1 MFKYIVLYLCIVEA
15 LSSGQIRED
24 GLINQG
30 SNKHV
35 VLNKKHQST
44 DNSCEDCG
52 NAKDKSADIAANV
65 RHASNRKRQK
75 TFEATSREGH
85 KKPFLKLHQVKIEIN
100 DDDNEE
106 NKIIDLNEKHP
117 HVDTDMDQVID
128 DIEFDEKLET
138 NEETN
143 AGLKEVSKV
152 EPNEKTKSGPNEMLG
167 DGLKVISE
175 ASPNENSKARPNEKS
190 EARPKEKSKARPSE
204 NSEAIPNE
212 NTEAIPKEKSE
223 SRPKEKSESRPKEKS
238 ESRPNKKS
246 EARPNEK
253 SEARS
258 NEKSNSKSNKN
269 HRNKPKNRKLK
280 LETKSNR
287 TKHVQTTNEKT
298 SPGTTKNNAAKP
310 QSNVPIVKTDKDTK
324 KGNTSEIDKFLTLV
338 DNYYKDKSKS
348 LDQSDSTHDKKNGEV
363 HSSNSSSKPKTNTHL
378 EIESDSKDG
387 TSVKND
393 KKGVSGVHDNQKKKE
408 TKAEK
413 PETFV
418 DTVEEDDDF
427 YMVKED
433 TRFIE
438 SQENEQTNKADER
451 ETNKQNIGSQEK
463 RHREDEDKKKH
474 SPKVSSHPIPKSK
487 QNIGHSKPGEK
498 SQIKEKTSK
507 VHKDIVSE
515 IDETKLNTTF
525 NTGNGKFATDD
536 LLPRDT
542 DGTGEVKADVDVII
556 PEKADDRWSREGLD
570 AVAGVARLE
579 RKLHPTVDAPV
590 RDITLSM
597 QRLLVRLQ
605 GLIGTV
611 VHDYVHINN
620 VTRWHY
626 MTGVRTQ
633 LSSLR
638 QHNDRIYTVVLESS
652 LLTKQIYRRAHE
664 RRRPNQFRYDSSPVA
679 DLRYRSR
686 KSENAAHNAIQ
697 HAMMLKQQIAVPKAN
712 YDMMYDKFLRLRQE
726 VVSGIPVRALYDLGR
741 RANQT
746 IRRLTIERP
755 LRQQAYRR
763 TGSGTG
769 IGLADAKYLV
779 ARALTI
785 VSETKKN
792 LMVNQKRFLADVPA
806 FQGRGMSLWP
816 VVDAASNYA
825 TDLMHRAGSIDMIL
839 SPVLNRAAKMLT
851 GGRTSNMQKI
861 IQNTV
866 NGLSKDTKEL
876 TRVLDKIRVLIG
888 DTRFLQE
895 RCEMLEGS
903 GMGIGDDEDDDDYDD
918 VMIIDCS
925 QYIETI
931 PEGSGD
937 RTDEI
942 ISEGSGDISE
952 PIYSNETTGLLLTDE
967 GEIIDDKIDGDFT
980 FIDGDLEEDGHEV
993 DKVVD
998 TSEESKLPQ
1007 PEMTKPKPTK
1017 HAEHVTTAP
1026 PEVTTQKQIMTSS
1039 PKDDVTTTITPVVTT
1054 ATKERKTT
1062 TEESKGVL
1070 DIFSF
1075 WNDAPAGHP
1084 DMTNEPSTLNEA
1096 IRERLYNYS
1105 ATSKMVKEEAEG
1117 VAKLANDLS
1126 GTWSKVQSRFA
1137 VVDNGTREARAQTL
1151 KARTWISTA
1160 EAMHDYVT
1168 EAVEHIDTQ
1177 VDVTEKLCKTATE
1190 IAAKKVKTYEEL
1202 YDKNK
1207 DRLTSAPSD
1216 DAINDARDAVP
1227 TVASNAREI
1236 ARLVR
1241 VRPDPCGTLERYD
1254 LHIRGNITSL
1264 RDKIERARLL
1274 AASMQLSVE
1283 VPTERQVVAKVDVQA
1298 VAGSLLTDRVQL
1310 HFRPSQDTG
1319 HLFTVDYNDTGSVEI
1334 SLKSGRPSVTQ
1345 TLNGDDTSVSADTS
1359 LQTDSW
1365 YTLLIERFANTHTL
1379 SLTNTSGSSA
1389 RLSVKGTQ
1397 PFLLQDTARPTHVT
1411 IGGEETAGGCIGGLT
1426 VNGRVTSLGEV
1437 LSRSCPS
1444 NMVFQDPDLSVLL
1457 DGGGYGRYSLDRH
1470 RSIRELEV
1478 TFTPLSDGAVFSL
1491 GSRYLRT
1498 KMAAIVSAGRLH
1510 VYLEQ
1515 NTMKTSLATKHKIL
1529 GEKLT
1534 LSLRTD
1540 ARRDS
1545 LIQVNGASDV
1555 FDDVTDARFDILSNH
1570 RNGLV
1575 VGSMLTNISSM
1586 SGCVAAVKVNGADVE
1601 LQRLEGA
1608 RGVKFGSCQQSE
1620 CVSFTSS
1627 SRPLEMS
1634 DVEDGDR
1641 VFLSVHADAL
1651 GQVLEYNK
1659 TGKVSIAVILG
1670 ADGEVTITE
1679 SLNKE
1684 ESKRTFDSDNL
1695 YHTIS
1700 VMDSPDDK
1708 EVKVTVA
1715 RKTFEFSYKENGGGG
1730 GGWGWGGKEEDA
1742 EDDVEEEDEE
1752 AGYDITL
1759 GGNPDKPFVGDLL
1772 ELIIGDTSLKLRD
1785 FLSSNKL
1792 HRCSRKVPKSVT
1804 EEPIQI
1810 KPRVC
1815 G

>member
-1 MFKYIVLYLCIVEA
+1 
-15 LSSGQIRED
+15 
-24 GLINQG
+24 
-30 SNKHV
+30 
-35 VLNKKHQST
+35 
-44 DNSCEDCG
+44 
-52 NAKDKSADIAANV
+52 
-65 RHASNRKRQK
+65 
-75 TFEATSREGH
+75 
-85 KKPFLKLHQVKIEIN
+85 
-100 DDDNEE
+100 
-106 NKIIDLNEKHP
+106 
-117 HVDTDMDQVID
+117 
-128 DIEFDEKLET
+128 
-138 NEETN
+138 
-143 AGLKEVSKV
+143 
-152 EPNEKTKSGPNEMLG
+152 
-167 DGLKVISE
+167 
-175 ASPNENSKARPNEKS
+175 
-190 EARPKEKSKARPSE
+190 
-204 NSEAIPNE
+204 
-212 NTEAIPKEKSE
+212 
-223 SRPKEKSESRPKEKS
+223 
-238 ESRPNKKS
+238 
-246 EARPNEK
+246 
-253 SEARS
+253 
-258 NEKSNSKSNKN
+258 
-269 HRNKPKNRKLK
+269 
-280 LETKSNR
+280 
-287 TKHVQTTNEKT
+287 
-298 SPGTTKNNAAKP
+298 
-310 QSNVPIVKTDKDTK
+310 
-324 KGNTSEIDKFLTLV
+324 
-338 DNYYKDKSKS
+338 
-348 LDQSDSTHDKKNGEV
+348 
-363 HSSNSSSKPKTNTHL
+363 
-378 EIESDSKDG
+378 
-387 TSVKND
+387 
-393 KKGVSGVHDNQKKKE
+393 
-408 TKAEK
+408 
-413 PETFV
+413 
-418 DTVEEDDDF
+418 
-427 YMVKED
+427 MVKED

-755 LRQQAYRR
+755 LRQQAYR
-763 TGSGTG
+763 
-769 IGLADAKYLV
+769 
-779 ARALTI
+779 
-785 VSETKKN
+785 
-792 LMVNQKRFLADVPA
+792 VNQKRFLADVPA

-816 VVDAASNYA
+816 
-825 TDLMHRAGSIDMIL
+825 
-839 SPVLNRAAKMLT
+839 
-851 GGRTSNMQKI
+851 
-861 IQNTV
+861 
-866 NGLSKDTKEL
+866 EL
-876 TRVLDKIRVLIG
+876 TRVLDKIRVLI
-888 DTRFLQE
+888 
-895 RCEMLEGS
+895 
-903 GMGIGDDEDDDDYDD
+903 
-918 VMIIDCS
+918 
-925 QYIETI
+925 
-931 PEGSGD
+931 
-937 RTDEI
+937 
-942 ISEGSGDISE
+942 EGSGDISE

-1084 DMTNEPSTLNEA
+1084 DMTNEPSTL
-1096 IRERLYNYS
+1096 I
-1105 ATSKMVKEEAEG
+1105 
-1117 VAKLANDLS
+1117 
-1126 GTWSKVQSRFA
+1126 
-1137 VVDNGTREARAQTL
+1137 
-1151 KARTWISTA
+1151 
-1160 EAMHDYVT
+1160 
-1168 EAVEHIDTQ
+1168 
-1177 VDVTEKLCKTATE
+1177 
-1190 IAAKKVKTYEEL
+1190 
-1202 YDKNK
+1202 
-1207 DRLTSAPSD
+1207 
-1216 DAINDARDAVP
+1216 P

-1274 AASMQLSVE
+1274 AASMQ
-1283 VPTERQVVAKVDVQA
+1283 
-1298 VAGSLLTDRVQL
+1298 
-1310 HFRPSQDTG
+1310 
-1319 HLFTVDYNDTGSVEI
+1319 GSVEI

-1545 LIQVNGASDV
+1545 LIQ
-1555 FDDVTDARFDILSNH
+1555 
-1570 RNGLV
+1570 
-1575 VGSMLTNISSM
+1575 
-1586 SGCVAAVKVNGADVE
+1586 
-1601 LQRLEGA
+1601 
-1608 RGVKFGSCQQSE
+1608 E

-1772 ELIIGDTSLKLRD
+1772 ELIIGDTCHSELAANSVDEIESSAISWQPLESSLYLTALHPSDCLLRQRTAHAVV
-1785 FLSSNKL
+1785 LGELASV
-1792 HRCSRKVPKSVT
+1792 RRVPQQK
-1804 EEPIQI
+1804 
-1810 KPRVC
+1810 K
-1815 G
+1815 

>member
-1 MFKYIVLYLCIVEA
+1 RQNTITKTNGRQNIITKAKGRQNIISNTKGRQNIISNTKGRQNLITKTTGRQNIITKPKGRQNIITKAKGRQNIISNTKGRQNIITNTNGRQNIITKTKGRQNIITKTKGRQNIITKTKGRQNIITNTNGRQNIIFNTKGRQNIISYTNA
-15 LSSGQIRED
+15 LSSGQIKED

-44 DNSCEDCG
+44 DDSCEDCG
-52 NAKDKSADIAANV
+52 NAKDKSADIAAN
-65 RHASNRKRQK
+65 
-75 TFEATSREGH
+75 ATSREGH

-106 NKIIDLNEKHP
+106 DKIIDLNEKHP
-117 HVDTDMDQVID
+117 HEDTDMDQVID

-152 EPNEKTKSGPNEMLG
+152 EPNEKTKSGPNEKLG
-167 DGLKVISE
+167 DGLKMISE
-175 ASPNENSKARPNEKS
+175 ARQNENSKARPNEKS
-190 EARPKEKSKARPSE
+190 EARPKEKSESRPKE

-253 SEARS
+253 SEARPKEKSEARS

-280 LETKSNR
+280 LETKSYR

-298 SPGTTKNNAAKP
+298 SPGTTKGNAAKP

-348 LDQSDSTHDKKNGEV
+348 LDQSDSTHDTKNGEV

-378 EIESDSKDG
+378 EIERVSKDG

-393 KKGVSGVHDNQKKKE
+393 KKGVTGVQDNQKKKE

-438 SQENEQTNKADER
+438 SQENEQTNKADDR

-515 IDETKLNTTF
+515 IDKTKLNTTF

-536 LLPRDT
+536 LFPRDT
-542 DGTGEVKADVDVII
+542 DDTGEVKADVDVII

-605 GLIGTV
+605 GLVGTV
-611 VHDYVHINN
+611 VP
-620 VTRWHY
+620 
-626 MTGVRTQ
+626 
-633 LSSLR
+633 
-638 QHNDRIYTVVLESS
+638 VVLESS

-686 KSENAAHNAIQ
+686 K
-697 HAMMLKQQIAVPKAN
+697 N

-755 LRQQAYRR
+755 LRQQAYR
-763 TGSGTG
+763 
-769 IGLADAKYLV
+769 
-779 ARALTI
+779 
-785 VSETKKN
+785 
-792 LMVNQKRFLADVPA
+792 VNQKRFLADVPA

-816 VVDAASNYA
+816 
-825 TDLMHRAGSIDMIL
+825 
-839 SPVLNRAAKMLT
+839 
-851 GGRTSNMQKI
+851 
-861 IQNTV
+861 
-866 NGLSKDTKEL
+866 EL
-876 TRVLDKIRVLIG
+876 TRVLDKIRVLI
-888 DTRFLQE
+888 
-895 RCEMLEGS
+895 
-903 GMGIGDDEDDDDYDD
+903 
-918 VMIIDCS
+918 
-925 QYIETI
+925 
-931 PEGSGD
+931 
-937 RTDEI
+937 
-942 ISEGSGDISE
+942 EGSGDISE
-952 PIYSNETTGLLLTDE
+952 PIYSNETTGLLLTDD

-998 TSEESKLPQ
+998 TSEESKIPQ
-1007 PEMTKPKPTK
+1007 PEMIKPKPTK

-1039 PKDDVTTTITPVVTT
+1039 PKDDVTTIKTVVTK
-1054 ATKERKTT
+1054 ATTEKKTT
-1062 TEESKGVL
+1062 TEEASVL

-1084 DMTNEPSTLNEA
+1084 YMTNEPSTL
-1096 IRERLYNYS
+1096 I
-1105 ATSKMVKEEAEG
+1105 
-1117 VAKLANDLS
+1117 
-1126 GTWSKVQSRFA
+1126 
-1137 VVDNGTREARAQTL
+1137 
-1151 KARTWISTA
+1151 
-1160 EAMHDYVT
+1160 
-1168 EAVEHIDTQ
+1168 
-1177 VDVTEKLCKTATE
+1177 
-1190 IAAKKVKTYEEL
+1190 
-1202 YDKNK
+1202 
-1207 DRLTSAPSD
+1207 
-1216 DAINDARDAVP
+1216 P

-1274 AASMQLSVE
+1274 AASMQ
-1283 VPTERQVVAKVDVQA
+1283 
-1298 VAGSLLTDRVQL
+1298 
-1310 HFRPSQDTG
+1310 
-1319 HLFTVDYNDTGSVEI
+1319 GSVEI
-1334 SLKSGRPSVTQ
+1334 FLKSGRPSVTQ

-1426 VNGRVTSLGEV
+1426 VNGRVTSLGEG

-1534 LSLRTD
+1534 LS
-1540 ARRDS
+1540 
-1545 LIQVNGASDV
+1545 
-1555 FDDVTDARFDILSNH
+1555 
-1570 RNGLV
+1570 
-1575 VGSMLTNISSM
+1575 
-1586 SGCVAAVKVNGADVE
+1586 
-1601 LQRLEGA
+1601 
-1608 RGVKFGSCQQSE
+1608 E

-1670 ADGEVTITE
+1670 ADGEVTMTE

-1684 ESKRTFDSDNL
+1684 ESKRTFDSDNI

-1772 ELIIGDTSLKLRD
+1772 ELIIGDTGTNPDKTPCMWIRKK
-1785 FLSSNKL
+1785 SSGPYFRETCPDKTP
-1792 HRCSRKVPKSVT
+1792 CM
-1804 EEPIQI
+1804 
-1810 KPRVC
+1810 
-1815 G
+1815 